1 MCISNGIS
9 VGLLSG
15 AGAPSAVLASDVIA
29 FSAAHRIISEI
40 AFLRVE
46 TSCAQPA

>member
-1 MCISNGIS
+1 MYISNGIS
-9 VGLLSG
+9 VRLLPG
-15 AGAPSAVLASDVIA
+15 AGAPSAILASDA